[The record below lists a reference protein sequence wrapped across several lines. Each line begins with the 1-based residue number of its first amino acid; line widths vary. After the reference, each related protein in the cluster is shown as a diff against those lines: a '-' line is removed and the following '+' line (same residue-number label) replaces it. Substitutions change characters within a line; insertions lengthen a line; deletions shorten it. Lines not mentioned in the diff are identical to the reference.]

1 VKALALNYDKF
12 YGLLA
17 ETADNENESADY
29 RLKASN
35 LAKALTRLET
45 AMCQI
50 WNRILER
57 FHASSRLLLALRI
70 DLKTAVAVFQSL
82 ESFIADLRDQAQFE
96 SFEAASKCTMPEISQ
111 T

>member
-17 ETADNENESADY
+17 ETADNENESADS

-45 AMCQI
+45 AVMCQI

-57 FHASSRLLLALRI
+57 FHASSRLLQALCI

-96 SFEAASKCTMPEISQ
+96 L
-111 T
+111 